1 MTIIFNPRYPS
12 SYQGV
17 DHGDFMTKNSL
28 QAGVSQVDI
37 TPEKGVQVAGAVCSP
52 RPAKFIADPIFAKA
66 LVLASGDDKLCIVS
80 ADLTI
85 ITRKYSEEVRRW
97 AGELGFDRNAVMV
110 HATQTH
116 SAPAIGHFILSDEFE
131 IPEEFEWLKGST
143 TEYSEFATEAIK
155 KAIRFADEALEP
167 VELGYGSGIEGRLAF
182 NRRAILRNGS
192 IHMPGP
198 TWKPPVGNAD
208 ILYIEGPI
216 DPEVGVICL
225 RNSARRFP
233 AVLVNYA
240 CHPVHVF
247 PKPIISPDWP
257 GALSDEV
264 RELYGEGCI
273 PIVINGPCGNI
284 NPWPP
289 FDPDYVEDHRAMGK
303 VLSKTV
309 EKVIEMLEFSE
320 VSTLGFR
327 SQTLKLPIRDID
339 PEMLAAAMEKLE
351 KEPQPTWVEGKKPG
365 VAFEWVMAAMLVD
378 LHNLKNKSGTYD
390 YEVQVFR
397 IGDVAI
403 VGLPGE
409 PFVEGGLWIKLNS
422 PTRPTFVAHDVNHY
436 AGYLP
441 IREAYDR
448 GGHETHLGNWS
459 RFKPDALEVVVE
471 TATDILGDMFRDD
484 GASGEE
490 KR

>member
-1 MTIIFNPRYPS
+1 M
-12 SYQGV
+12 
-17 DHGDFMTKNSL
+17 
-28 QAGVSQVDI
+28 SQVDI
-37 TPEKGVQVAGAVCSP
+37 TPDKGVQVAGAVGAF
-52 RPAKFIADPIFAKA
+52 RPVKFIADPIFAKA
-66 LVLASGDDKLCIVS
+66 LVLASGEEKLCIVS

-97 AGELGFDRNAVMV
+97 AGELGFDRDAVMV

-116 SAPAIGHFILSDEFE
+116 SAPAIGHFIISDEFE
-131 IPEEFEWLKGST
+131 VPEEFDWVRGSDA
-143 TEYSEFATEAIK
+143 EYSEFATEAIK
-155 KAIRFADEALEP
+155 EAIRLADGALEP

-182 NRRAILRNGS
+182 NRRAVLRNGS
-192 IHMPGP
+192 IHMPPP
-198 TWKPPVGNAD
+198 TWKGPVGNTD

-225 RNSARRFP
+225 RNRARRFIS
-233 AVLVNYA
+233 VIVNYA

-247 PKPIISPDWP
+247 PRPIVSPDWP

-264 RELYGEGCI
+264 RELYGDVCI
-273 PIVINGPCGNI
+273 PIVINGPCGNV

-289 FDPDYVEDHRAMGK
+289 FDPDYVEDHRAMGR

-309 EKVIEMLEFSE
+309 EKVIETLEFSE
-320 VSTLGFR
+320 VETLGY
-327 SQTLKLPIRDID
+327 SSKTLKLPIRDID
-339 PEMLAAAMEKLE
+339 PEMLEAARKRLE
-351 KEPQPTWVEGKKPG
+351 REPRPTWTEGPNRG
-365 VAFEWVMAAMLVD
+365 VATDWVMAAGLVD
-378 LHNLKNKSGTYD
+378 LSNLKEKTPTYD

-397 IGDVAI
+397 IGDIAI

-409 PFVEGGLWIKLNS
+409 PFVEGGLRIKLNS

-441 IREAYDR
+441 IREAYER
-448 GGHETHLGNWS
+448 GGHETSPGNWS

-471 TATDILGDMFRDD
+471 TATDILGDMFRND
-484 GASGEE
+484 GTRGEE